1 MKSSLV
7 ASEIAEP
14 YAQALMNL
22 AQSGDAVDQI
32 GDDMRSLADL
42 LRDSEDFRN
51 CIQSPVIKPDVKKAL
66 IDRVTSDQV
75 HPYVKN
81 FLYVLVD
88 RGRIFFLDSVCK
100 QFQILLRQL
109 RQTVLAEVTSA
120 VELTDEQRGAV
131 CDRVKSMTNAQ
142 HVELETT
149 LDPSLIGGV
158 IIKVGS
164 QVIDG
169 SLKGQLRRM
178 SIRLGAS

>member
-1 MKSSLV
+1 
-7 ASEIAEP
+7 
-14 YAQALMNL
+14 
-22 AQSGDAVDQI
+22 
-32 GDDMRSLADL
+32 
-42 LRDSEDFRN
+42 
-51 CIQSPVIKPDVKKAL
+51 L